1 MAYMTT
7 TAPPAKADQIRSL
20 LNTKTVGMPGAF
32 NGLCARLAQDIG
44 FESLYVSG
52 AAVTASSA
60 TPDVGILG
68 LPEFTGVIHQV
79 ARSTGLP
86 VIADADTGFGESEM
100 VARTVIEYHRA
111 GAAGFHIEDQLFPKR
126 CGHLDGKT
134 LVGIDHFVEK
144 VATAAVTRDTL
155 PSSGVFGGRGDFV
168 VCARTDAFGV
178 NGLDDVLDRAKAY
191 VDAGADMIFPEGLR
205 NEADFA
211 NFADAIRSHSTPS
224 PLAPGGGPYLL
235 ANMTEFGKTETIN
248 IDRFAELG
256 YHAVIWPVSTL
267 RIAMGAVQRFLAQLK
282 ADGDVGASLED
293 MLTRQELYDTLRY
306 TPGTPWS
313 FPKNQQ

>member
-1 MAYMTT
+1 MHPMTT
-7 TAPPAKADQIRSL
+7 TAAPAKADQLRSL
-20 LNTKTVGMPGAF
+20 LNTSTVGMPGAF

-44 FESLYVSG
+44 FDSLYVSG

-68 LPEFTGVIHQV
+68 LPEFTNVINQV
-79 ARSTGLP
+79 ARSTNLP
-86 VIADADTGFGESEM
+86 LIADADTGFGESEM

-134 LVGIDHFVEK
+134 LINIDHFVEK
-144 VATAAVTRDTL
+144 VATAAATRDTL
-155 PSSGVFGGRGDFV
+155 PASGVFGGRGNFI

-178 NGLDDVLDRAKAY
+178 NGMNDALDRAKAY

-205 NEADFA
+205 TEADFA
-211 NFADAIRSHSTPS
+211 NFADAIRSHRTAS

-248 IDRFAELG
+248 ISRFAELG

-282 ADGDVGASLED
+282 ADGDVTGSLDD

-306 TPGTPWS
+306 SPGTPWNY
-313 FPKNQQ
+313 PRND